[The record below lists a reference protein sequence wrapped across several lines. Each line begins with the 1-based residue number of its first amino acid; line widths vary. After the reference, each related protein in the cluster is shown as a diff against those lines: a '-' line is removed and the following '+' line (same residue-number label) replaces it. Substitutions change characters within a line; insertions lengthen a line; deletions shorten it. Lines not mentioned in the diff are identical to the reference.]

1 MKQVQTR
8 GRHLA
13 PRTAPSRDAR
23 LGRATVAALASTG
36 LVFGVGAAATA
47 APESDTISKPGLKDI
62 NFSAQEIDRAAV
74 QSAVVVDGDTE
85 LNFAAATI
93 TAEEPPPPPAPVER
107 TVETTSRTRTADTT
121 TEGTA
126 TATTQSTESAEAA
139 PAAEATPQESV
150 EETSTPT
157 AAASGIREAI
167 VNNAYQYLGT
177 PYGTGAGQLDCS
189 SFVQLVFA
197 NVGISLPRTSGAQ
210 ASAGYRVSASEALP
224 GDLVYTPGHIGI
236 YLGNGQHIAAR
247 NPSTPLSAGPIYM
260 SAPQYIRVV
269 G

>member
-13 PRTAPSRDAR
+13 PRTAPTRDAR
-23 LGRATVAALASTG
+23 VGRATVAALASTG
-36 LVFGVGAAATA
+36 LVFGVGATATA
-47 APESDTISKPGLKDI
+47 APASDTIAKPGLKDI
-62 NFSAQEIDRAAV
+62 SFSAQEIDRAAV
-74 QSAVVVDGDTE
+74 QSAVVVDGESE
-85 LNFAAATI
+85 LNFTAATI

-107 TVETTSRTRTADTT
+107 TVDTASRSRTAAPQAETT
-121 TEGTA
+121 TEA
-126 TATTQSTESAEAA
+126 TETYQAEAEAEPA
-139 PAAEATPQESV
+139 PEAT
-150 EETSTPT
+150 EEVAEEPVQTP
-157 AAASGIREAI
+157 AASGIRDAI
-167 VNNAYQYLGT
+167 VANAFNYVGT

-189 SFVQLVFA
+189 GFVQLVFA

-210 ASAGYRVSASEALP
+210 AASGYRVSAAEALP
-224 GDLVYTPGHIGI
+224 GDLIYSPGHIGI